1 MFDTLA
7 EKFSQF
13 NPIQWIVVLSIL
25 VLPAALYLMLAQ
37 AWFGIFALVLNHCL
51 MLAMFY
57 ALSQS
62 LNQVRKAAKQLSE
75 GDLTVRIPL
84 QDPEA
89 RSLSRTVNRIGEDIS
104 RTVHALRKSTA
115 RLLNVADTVQKDSEI
130 SQAGAIGQKQD
141 VDRAKTIINQLSDIT
156 QQVSDHCDSTS
167 KLANEA
173 KQKADLGSRD
183 MVALEEALNS
193 ANQHIDNSNEHFQSL
208 MAETSQI
215 SQVMETI
222 SSIADQTNL
231 LALNAAIESARAG
244 EQGRGFA
251 VVADE
256 VRTLA
261 MRTQEATEEIRDKIN
276 NLQDKTDDV
285 LETMKENKI
294 SMDKSLALASTAEQS
309 FKALDL
315 QIEEVRSYSQ
325 QIARSSEAQLSQTHD
340 LDNCLQQITQE
351 SDNNVQSTR
360 ETLRASITVR
370 NLSGE
375 IDSLLHRFATNPT
388 QIQQEES
395 KRDKLMEWNEQL
407 DIGLDEINRQHQTLL
422 HLVNELYY
430 LLKHNYGLSSVK
442 RVVQGLIDY
451 TANHFK
457 YEETLF
463 AQIGYGQTQEHI
475 AKHAQLVDEVLAF
488 QKRVERG
495 EDIGEELMSFLKNW
509 LSQHIMREDK
519 AYTDV
524 FKQNGLS

>member
-1 MFDTLA
+1 MFNSVT
-7 EKFSQF
+7 EKFSQY
-13 NPIQWIVVLSIL
+13 NPIQWVVLFSL
-25 VLPAALYLMLAQ
+25 LALPAAIYLFHAQ
-37 AWFGIFALVLNHCL
+37 AWLGLLLLILYHSV

-57 ALSQS
+57 ALSQM
-62 LNQVRKAAKQLSE
+62 LNQVRSAARQLSE
-75 GDLTVRIPL
+75 GDLTIRIPVD
-84 QDPEA
+84 DPDSH
-89 RSLSRTVNRIGEDIS
+89 SLYRTVNRIGEDIS
-104 RTVHALRKSTA
+104 RTVHALGKSTD
-115 RLLNVADTVQKDSEI
+115 RLLDVANTVQEDSEI

-141 VDRAKTIINQLSDIT
+141 VDSAKSITSQLSDIT
-156 QQVSDHCDSTS
+156 QQVSEHCESTA

-173 KQKADLGSRD
+173 KYKADQGSRD

-193 ANQHIDNSNEHFQSL
+193 ANQHIENSNEHFQSL
-208 MAETSQI
+208 MEETTQI

-261 MRTQEATEEIRDKIN
+261 MRTQEATEEIHEKIS
-276 NLQDKTDDV
+276 NLQAKTDDV
-285 LETMKENKI
+285 LETMKENKS
-294 SMDKSLALASTAEQS
+294 SMDKSLALASTAEET
-309 FKALDL
+309 FRELNL
-315 QIEEVRSYSQ
+315 QIDEVRSYGQ
-325 QIARSSEAQLSQTHD
+325 QIASSSEAQLNQTQD
-340 LDNCLQQITQE
+340 LDHCLQQITQE

-375 IDSLLHRFATNPT
+375 INSLLHRFETDHK
-388 QIQQEES
+388 QIQQEEA
-395 KRDKLMEWNEQL
+395 KRDKLMEWNDQL

-422 HLVNELYY
+422 HLINELYH
-430 LLKHNYGLSSVK
+430 LLRHNYGLPSIK

-463 AQIGYGQTQEHI
+463 AQIGYEQTQEHI
-475 AKHAQLVDEVLAF
+475 DKHAQLVNEVLAF

-509 LSQHIMREDK
+509 LSHHIMREDK
-519 AYTDV
+519 AYTDS
-524 FKQNGLS
+524 FKRNGLN

>member
-1 MFDTLA
+1 MFDSLA

-13 NPIQWIVVLSIL
+13 NPIQWIIVFSIL
-25 VLPAALYLMLAQ
+25 VSPAALYLMFAQ
-37 AWFGIFALVLNHCL
+37 AWIGLLALVLYHCL

-57 ALSQS
+57 ALSQM
-62 LNQVRKAAKQLSE
+62 LNQVRNAARQLSE

-104 RTVHALRKSTA
+104 RTVHALGKSTA
-115 RLLNVADTVQKDSEI
+115 RLLDVADTVQKDSEI

-141 VDRAKTIINQLSDIT
+141 VDSAKTIINQLSDIT
-156 QQVSDHCDSTS
+156 QQVSEHCESTAN
-167 KLANEA
+167 LANEA
-173 KQKADLGSRD
+173 KLKADQGSRD

-208 MAETSQI
+208 MEETTQI

-276 NLQDKTDDV
+276 NLQAKTDDV
-285 LETMKENKI
+285 LETMKENKT

-309 FKALDL
+309 FKALNL
-315 QIEEVRSYSQ
+315 QIEEIRSYGQ
-325 QIARSSEAQLSQTHD
+325 QIARSSETQLRQTHD

-375 IDSLLHRFATNPT
+375 IDSLLHRFETNQT

-422 HLVNELYY
+422 HLINELYY
-430 LLKHNYGLSSVK
+430 LLKHNYGLSSIK

-463 AQIGYGQTQEHI
+463 AQIGYEQTQEHI
-475 AKHAQLVDEVLAF
+475 DKHAQLVDEVLAF

-519 AYTDV
+519 AYTDA
-524 FKQNGLS
+524 FKQNGLN